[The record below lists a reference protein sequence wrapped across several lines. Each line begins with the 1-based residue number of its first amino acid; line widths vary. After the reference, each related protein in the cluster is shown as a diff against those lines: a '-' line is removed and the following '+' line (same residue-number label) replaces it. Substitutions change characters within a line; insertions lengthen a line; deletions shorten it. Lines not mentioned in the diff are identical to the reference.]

1 MAGVYADDPL
11 WVYRRIIFTIYEHG
25 GGVPLWGRSQALRIL
40 MAGTGTNSIS
50 QSGHGRLWTSRT
62 GPLRSVMPGIRW
74 RNWPVI
80 CAEHWGRSPA
90 PCEIVGGSYIAERF
104 GSWSNALRA
113 AHLNPAYSHPHN
125 RSNGRY
131 QREKK
136 RQIELYRVE
145 RDAKRAEREKKN
157 LERQRVNAARAAA
170 KQADE
175 PCEAEPTEAA
185 L

>member
-1 MAGVYADDPL
+1 M
-11 WVYRRIIFTIYEHG
+11 
-25 GGVPLWGRSQALRIL
+25 
-40 MAGTGTNSIS
+40 
-50 QSGHGRLWTSRT
+50 
-62 GPLRSVMPGIRW
+62 RSVMPGIRW
-74 RNWPVI
+74 RNWLVI
-80 CAEHWGRSPA
+80 CGAAPNIGDGPLP

-104 GSWSNALRA
+104 GSWSDALRA

>member
-1 MAGVYADDPL
+1 M
-11 WVYRRIIFTIYEHG
+11 
-25 GGVPLWGRSQALRIL
+25 PLWGRSQALRIL

-50 QSGHGRLWTSRT
+50 QSGHGRSGRAGPGLCGASCRGYAGGIGLLSAALRRT
-62 GPLRSVMPGIRW
+62 LGTV
-74 RNWPVI
+74 
-80 CAEHWGRSPA
+80 PA

-104 GSWSNALRA
+104 GSWSDALRA
-113 AHLNPAYSHPHN
+113 AHLNPAYSNPHN

-175 PCEAEPTEAA
+175 PCEAEWTEAA

>member
-1 MAGVYADDPL
+1 MGKVAGAQNFD
-11 WVYRRIIFTIYEHG
+11 G
-25 GGVPLWGRSQALRIL
+25 
-40 MAGTGTNSIS
+40 
-50 QSGHGRLWTSRT
+50 
-62 GPLRSVMPGIRW
+62 
-74 RNWPVI
+74 RNWHEQHI
-80 CAEHWGRSPA
+80 AKRTRAALDEQDRAFAEHHAGDTLAELACYLRRYAEHWGRSPA

-104 GSWSNALRA
+104 GSWSDALRA

>member
-1 MAGVYADDPL
+1 MAKVAAAQNFDG
-11 WVYRRIIFTIYEHG
+11 
-25 GGVPLWGRSQALRIL
+25 
-40 MAGTGTNSIS
+40 
-50 QSGHGRLWTSRT
+50 
-62 GPLRSVMPGIRW
+62 
-74 RNWPVI
+74 RNWHEQHIAKRTRAALEEQDQAFAVRHAESTLKELACYLRR

-104 GSWSNALRA
+104 GSWSDALRS

-131 QREKK
+131 QQEKK

-145 RDAKRAEREKKN
+145 RDAKRADREKKN
-157 LERQRVNAARAAA
+157 VERQRINAARASA